1 MVYENIDPNGP
12 YTLRINGRGQGALY
26 VNQTKVAPVGG
37 ESEETLANLAPS
49 ARSRAT
55 PEFTEFQ
62 IPQSLLKTR
71 RIVVDWR
78 DPAQPPSTSALRF
91 GAYVAE
97 VWLLKK

>member
-1 MVYENIDPNGP
+1 MVKRIDGEP
-12 YTLRINGRGQGALY
+12 GATQSWRRKRS
-26 VNQTKVAPVGG
+26 V
-37 ESEETLANLAPS
+37 S

-55 PEFTEFQ
+55 PEFTEFV
-62 IPQSLLKTR
+62 IPQALLKSR

-91 GAYVAE
+91 GPYVAE